1 MDVMYVSSV
10 NFFYMDAS
18 AVSFLRALLWQAGRS
33 MAICGL
39 GLLLITSKTQHYPLG
54 IPIGSRVFRN
64 TPGAGR
70 CAGAI

>member
-33 MAICGL
+33 MAIYGL
-39 GLLLITSKTQHYPLG
+39 GRSSDHL
-54 IPIGSRVFRN
+54 
-64 TPGAGR
+64 
-70 CAGAI
+70 